1 MSTFKRFA
9 PEDITIDASSITATL
24 WTGNTPTLTTFFTS
38 STQESNT
45 SGQYYLDVYNTS
57 STLSGAEVQF
67 SLEYGNVNGSG
78 SVWFNSLVSGS
89 SPTRTIYGQYRTLI
103 NGDENTNFNF
113 GTGNTS
119 SRDVYIVNI
128 NRARYKEKLFPGSL
142 VLKVKVGANEIQ
154 LTDNSKDSSVISY
167 CDAGRI
173 YYLVSGSNGNAV
185 STAYFPGVIAGYTPS
200 GSYGYL
206 LPDVGLIVLNP
217 RALALPPASGGISL
231 NVSESYN
238 APGNN
243 NATLYRAISSSLSFK
258 INSEETITSQYIFA
272 YIKSPDF
279 NYTTNPSFVSSSG
292 EVIHSSFTNYPQTYI
307 TTVGLYNDNNELL
320 AVAKLS
326 RPLVKDFVSGPT
338 IRIKLD
344 Y

>member
-1 MSTFKRFA
+1 MSFKRFA
-9 PEDITIDASSITATL
+9 PEDITIDASSITSTL
-24 WTGNTPTLTTFFTS
+24 WTGNTPKLTTFFTS
-38 STQESNT
+38 STQESSV
-45 SGQYYLDVYNTS
+45 SGQYYLDVYNTGS
-57 STLSGAEVQF
+57 GLSGAEVQF
-67 SLEYGNVNGSG
+67 SLEYGHRDGSG
-78 SVWFNSLVSGS
+78 SVWFNTLVSGS

-113 GTGNTS
+113 GVGNTNS
-119 SRDVYIVNI
+119 KDVFIINI
-128 NRARYKEKLFPGSL
+128 NRSRYKEKLFPGSL
-142 VLKVKVGANEIQ
+142 ILKLKSGSNEIQ
-154 LTDNSKDSSVISY
+154 LTDDSRDNNIISY

-173 YYLVSGSNGNAV
+173 YNLVSGSNGSAISV
-185 STAYFPGVIAGYTPS
+185 SFPGYSNGYTPS

-217 RALALPPASGGISL
+217 QALLLPPASGGIIL
-231 NVSESYN
+231 NVSSSYN

-243 NATLYRAISSSLSFK
+243 NSTLYKAISSSLSFK
-258 INSEETITSQYIFA
+258 LNSEETISSQYIFVYA
-272 YIKSPDF
+272 KSPEF

-292 EVIHSSFTNYPQTYI
+292 EVIHSSFTNYPQTFI

-326 RPLVKDFVSGPT
+326 RPLVKDFVSGPN